1 MTDETGK
8 AIKDAL
14 ASIQQAIQQQG
25 QGDQGGG
32 VSISVETDPEAL
44 TTLSQSVVYF
54 LAPGTWTAFSPAVT
68 VPAGK
73 FGIAKYGTAW
83 AVTVLGGGELASA
96 IAAMTAAEELTGDE
110 VLPMGSGESVTVQQL
125 AEFAEGVVGGN
136 AAHVSG
142 ETADQSKLAS
152 IGKVMELIGSGRRVE
167 PITAWP
173 QTPNEAL
180 VYLID
185 NRGGLSPIPIGTE
198 SVPIGSTA
206 YAYHNGAAW
215 VVVEDEGTPTPEA
228 IMAALEDRLDTADG
242 EQVEDATIPT
252 TEKVQEL
259 IGNRSEVI
267 NGDSHGG
274 FDISEIR
281 DKAEY
286 YLQDG
291 VELDADI
298 DSYDDSGY
306 LMKKIR
312 SIGTQPSEGEKR
324 LIYMADAHYQEIDTT
339 QGDRQN
345 SRKWP
350 YIMRAVKSACNIPWA
365 VYGGDAYEGT
375 PTAVAGR
382 GGYVGARMLSEF
394 MSDWWAVNGDR
405 CSVCVGNHDSNNAGF
420 SHYGNPTASTNN
432 IEIEDVVLTDI
443 LVDRMTGYI
452 AQKHYDD
459 EGLALV
465 DSMDYASGSGTYF
478 EDFATNTDKKNGFKA
493 LIKTNYYVDDS
504 VNKIRHIVLNSN
516 AKTIEEAN
524 ILSDGKSTTYGALI
538 ISQFLLAKALGTL
551 PAGYDAIVE
560 IHEFPTSAIAI
571 GYIANTIKSWRDK
584 KSDHSFAKNDASGV
598 TSNWYN
604 KHELG
609 FRSLAYY
616 DFSNANSG
624 HVIILAAH
632 LHADNQRR
640 VYEYSNTQG
649 NLVWGTSAIPSEGIS
664 EGEILLINTQK
675 SCFGRYESS
684 GDSPMVRGTI
694 TETAFDVVKW
704 VPGTG
709 VDCVRI
715 GYGNDRHIDYAY

>member
-1 MTDETGK
+1 MATEALLTDNTGK
-8 AIKDAL
+8 SIKDAL
-14 ASIQQAIQQQG
+14 VLIQQALQG
-25 QGDQGGG
+25 QIQ
-32 VSISVETDPEAL
+32 
-44 TTLSQSVVYF
+44 
-54 LAPGTWTAFSPAVT
+54 
-68 VPAGK
+68 
-73 FGIAKYGTAW
+73 
-83 AVTVLGGGELASA
+83 GGGELASA
-96 IAAMTAAEELTGDE
+96 IAAMTAADELTGDE
-110 VLPMGSGESVTVQQL
+110 VLPMGSGESVMVQQL
-125 AEFAEGVVGGN
+125 ADFAEGVVVGN
-136 AAHVSG
+136 AVHVSG
-142 ETADQSKLAS
+142 ETDDQTKLAS
-152 IGKVMELIGSGRRVE
+152 VGKVQELIGAGRRVE

-173 QTPNEAL
+173 QTPNDAL

-185 NRGGLSPIPIGTE
+185 NRGGSSPIPIGTE

-215 VVVEDEGTPTPEA
+215 VVVEDEGTPTPGA
-228 IMAALEDRLDTADG
+228 IISALEDKLDTADG

-306 LMKKIR
+306 LIKKIR

-324 LIYMADAHYQEIDTT
+324 LIYMTDAHYQKIDT

-382 GGYVGARMLSEF
+382 GGYVGARMLGEF
-394 MSDWWAVNGDR
+394 MDDWWAVNGDR

-432 IEIEDVVLTDI
+432 TAIGDVILTDV
-443 LVDRMTGYI
+443 LVDRMTDYI
-452 AQKHYDD
+452 VQKHYDD

-465 DSMDYASGSGTYF
+465 DTMDYVGGSGTYF

-493 LIKTNYYVDDS
+493 LIKTNYYVDDA

-551 PAGYDAIVE
+551 PADYDAIVE

-571 GYIANTIKSWRDK
+571 GYIANTIKSWRNK
-584 KSDHSFAKNDASGV
+584 KYDHSFAKNDASGI

-609 FRSLAYY
+609 FRSLAHY
-616 DFSNANSG
+616 DFSTANSG
-624 HVIILAAH
+624 HIIILAAH
-632 LHADNQRR
+632 LHEDNQRR

-675 SCFGRYESS
+675 SCFGRYEGS
-684 GDSPMVRGTI
+684 GDSPMVSGTI